1 MAICI
6 IATVTPKPEFRDA
19 VEQVMRTLV
28 GHSRKEPG
36 NLRYDL
42 FARMDEA
49 DAFDVFE
56 VFADQAAIEAHQQS
70 PHFQAFATQV
80 KDWLAVPVKVR
91 LSQPVDVA
99 PFRDQPAARCR

>member
-6 IATVTPKPEFRDA
+6 IATVTPKPEFRDS
-19 VEQVMRTLV
+19 VEQAMRTLV
-28 GHSRKEPG
+28 SHTRKEPG

-42 FARMDEA
+42 FARVDGA

-56 VFADQAAIEAHQQS
+56 IYTDQAAIDAHSQS
-70 PHFQAFATQV
+70 PHFQAFSSQV
-80 KDWLAVPVKVR
+80 KDLLSAPVEVR

-99 PFRDQPAARCR
+99 PF